1 MVWVAAFAAW
11 SAAVGLVVG
20 AAAGDGGSS
29 TTPSGVSALLYVV
42 LPAVPTAVALWF
54 NDWARDGFPSAQ
66 DRRRGDY
73 RRADPALRDLPG
85 RSGAPQRDV
94 ASQAHSSGQQ
104 TVAHESIS
112 APSAGQPP
120 RDAR

>member
-1 MVWVAAFAAW
+1 MGRAGRYTLSVMVWVAAFAAW

-20 AAAGDGGSS
+20 AASGDAGSA

-42 LPAVPTAVALWF
+42 LPAIPTVVALWF

-73 RRADPALRDLPG
+73 RRADPALRDLPSRDG
-85 RSGAPQRDV
+85 VPRAAGA
-94 ASQAHSSGQQ
+94 
-104 TVAHESIS
+104 
-112 APSAGQPP
+112 AGQPP
-120 RDAR
+120 SDAR